1 MPNRIL
7 IREHYILI
15 LVFDWSFSMSCSVDE
30 DVDSDA
36 MAPTFEKTRW
46 SVTINAVEK
55 FLDEFLSEGTSN
67 KVSVISYCGSARTE
81 ITRTSSKNDIMS
93 KLNLIY
99 DEEMYNNDYKSY
111 YKRNDVTKIGR
122 GLGSATNIQQGLKQV
137 SEIAGDTTGASVI
150 LFTDGGAN

>member
-1 MPNRIL
+1 MTCL
-7 IREHYILI
+7 IQ
-15 LVFDWSFSMSCSVDE
+15 
-30 DVDSDA
+30 
-36 MAPTFEKTRW
+36 
-46 SVTINAVEK
+46 
-55 FLDEFLSEGTSN
+55 
-67 KVSVISYCGSARTE
+67 VSVISYCGSARTE

-137 SEIAGDTTGASVI
+137 SEIAEPNMKNRYFIRCA
-150 LFTDGGAN
+150 F